1 MTRLRTTF
9 LISSALLALCGAA
22 AQAQSTKRMQTLQ
35 MPAMPDLA
43 RITLNSK
50 TTVLMVLDYVEN
62 ICTTQPKCKS
72 QMLPATPT

>member
-1 MTRLRTTF
+1 
-9 LISSALLALCGAA
+9 
-22 AQAQSTKRMQTLQ
+22 